1 MTETRKFSSVG
12 WFRLSLK
19 RLANLFRPLSL
30 QRLETTLQIFE
41 AELDAGNKAQQKS
54 WEERSKELLDIAWQS
69 LNEGDSE
76 KGWRCLKAADRLRLN
91 DVSNDELENE
101 AKLILAEISDES
113 KEIRKWR
120 QKSIV
125 DLLADCD
132 GKLKAGFTAKELVRA
147 KRTLDEHHDNVYHK
161 LMILKSRL
169 RLLTLIGLLA
179 IAIWI
184 IRPPLS
190 PVVKSLAFA
199 TSDDVVMSS
208 PLSTRWLWFAV
219 ILSGVL
225 GAVFS
230 GFSSSMAT
238 DQNKT
243 RIPAE
248 LSTSTLTFARLALSM
263 VSAIV
268 VSIFLLS
275 GVIDFPKPSLE
286 FLLVVAFI
294 SGFSDRLLLRAIG
307 SIAK

>member
-1 MTETRKFSSVG
+1 MTEPRTFSLVV
-12 WFRLSLK
+12 WVRLSLW
-19 RLANLFRPLSL
+19 RVRNLFRPLSL

-41 AELDAGNKAQQKS
+41 LESDSGNSAPENSWKEQSKA
-54 WEERSKELLDIAWQS
+54 LLEAAS
-69 LNEGDSE
+69 ESVNEGDAE
-76 KGWRCLKAADRLRLN
+76 KGWRCLKAADRLRLYGVN
-91 DVSNDELENE
+91 AEELKDE
-101 AKLILAEISDES
+101 AKLVLAEAGDES
-113 KEIRKWR
+113 KGVTKWR
-120 QKSIV
+120 QQTIL
-125 DLLADCD
+125 DLLADD
-132 GKLKAGFTAKELVRA
+132 KGKLKEKVSAHEVVRA

-169 RLLTLIGLLA
+169 RLLTLVGLIA
-179 IAIWI
+179 IATWI

-190 PVVKSLAFA
+190 PVLKSLAVA
-199 TSDDVVMSS
+199 SNNEAVMNS

-230 GFSSSMAT
+230 GFSSSLAT
-238 DQNKT
+238 EQKKN

-275 GVIDFPKPSLE
+275 GVIDFPKPTVE
-286 FLLVVAFI
+286 FLLVVAFV
-294 SGFSDRLLLRAIG
+294 SGFSDRLLLRAIE